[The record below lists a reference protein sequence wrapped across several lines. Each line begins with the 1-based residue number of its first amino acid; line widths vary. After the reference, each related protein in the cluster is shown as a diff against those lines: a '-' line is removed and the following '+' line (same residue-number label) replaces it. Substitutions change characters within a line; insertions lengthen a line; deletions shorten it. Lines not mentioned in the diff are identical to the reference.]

1 MQRALKQT
9 ICIVKVITSVQNWR
23 QWYFSRISQ
32 QNFAKDQSIS
42 RLMIAWKIE
51 GCGPHYP
58 TNSPPRLTPQGAQ
71 YGSSNKTVHC
81 ESATISGFHTTSP
94 KFKLRN
100 YRFFWVLL
108 SWGITAPKNLYLHK
122 FLVPKGFSL
131 CVRGRFQEFP
141 DFCVTWHLAGGRQ
154 SSYGG

>member
-1 MQRALKQT
+1 MQRALKET

-23 QWYFSRISQ
+23 QWYLSRISQ
-32 QNFAKDQSIS
+32 ENFAKDQSIF

-51 GCGPHYP
+51 GCGPLYP

-81 ESATISGFHTTSP
+81 ESATISGFHTRSP

-131 CVRGRFQEFP
+131 CDRGRFQEFP

>member
-1 MQRALKQT
+1 MQRALKET

-23 QWYFSRISQ
+23 QWYLSRISQ
-32 QNFAKDQSIS
+32 ENFAKDQSIS

-71 YGSSNKTVHC
+71 YGSSNKKVHC
-81 ESATISGFHTTSP
+81 ESATIRGFHLTSP

-100 YRFFWVLL
+100 YRFFWLLL
-108 SWGITAPKNLYLHK
+108 SWGITAPKTFIYTN
-122 FLVPKGFSL
+122 FWFQRVFRFAIEDASRNFQTFAW
-131 CVRGRFQEFP
+131 RGI
-141 DFCVTWHLAGGRQ
+141 
-154 SSYGG
+154 